1 MGEVKSSQVKF
12 ITPIK
17 QRVATALWVGGNSKT
32 LKIMLVAVP
41 VLHFRGFGGFGVLFA
56 PLLSGLGDPG
66 CVVLRFCGFGGFGV
80 VFAPP
85 LSGLGDPGCLVL
97 RFRGFLLLLLRVFR
111 DVVVAPVLDGGGG
124 E

>member
-1 MGEVKSSQVKF
+1 
-12 ITPIK
+12 
-17 QRVATALWVGGNSKT
+17 
-32 LKIMLVAVP
+32 MLVAVP

-66 CVVLRFCGFGGFGV
+66 CVVLRFGGFGV
-80 VFAPP
+80 LFAPP

-111 DVVVAPVLDGGGG
+111 DVVVAPVLQAGWWDIC
-124 E
+124 